1 MANPFWEDYMIFPK
15 LWSRLAPLGFAM
27 AALSFGFDQSIKW
40 WLLNIVDMPSRRQIT
55 VTPFFDLVMAWN
67 HGVSYGLFTTHT
79 QGLLVLSTLLI
90 SSVLWIWLCRTAR
103 PLTAAALGLVIG
115 GAQANALDR
124 IAHGAVADFF
134 LLHWGDFNWY
144 VFNPADMAIVA
155 GVGLLLYESL
165 LERKLA

>member
-115 GAQANALDR
+115 GAQANSCCTGVILTGMFLTLPIWPLLQALACCSMNLYLSANWPSLV
-124 IAHGAVADFF
+124 IARFMRD
-134 LLHWGDFNWY
+134 
-144 VFNPADMAIVA
+144 
-155 GVGLLLYESL
+155 
-165 LERKLA
+165 